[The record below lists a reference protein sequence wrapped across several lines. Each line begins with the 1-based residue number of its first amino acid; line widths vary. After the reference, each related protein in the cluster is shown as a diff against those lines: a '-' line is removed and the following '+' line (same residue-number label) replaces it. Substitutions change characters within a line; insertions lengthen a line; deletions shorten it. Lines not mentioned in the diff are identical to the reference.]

1 MLPRDKQL
9 DIVVVLKSQNLTP
22 QTVAAFAWKEAA
34 EYFAV
39 AEDDL
44 PVQKLTITFDEEQVF
59 MRATVVFVLEW

>member
-1 MLPRDKQL
+1 MPPRDKHL

-34 EYFAV
+34 AYFEV

-44 PVQKLTITFDEEQVF
+44 PVQRLTITFDEEQVF
-59 MRATVVFVLEW
+59 MRATVVFLLEW